1 MPQLSWSPS
10 GFASRCDWVI
20 GSRYSLKTY
29 GMLPGNTSWGDT
41 SKHPETIFVRSDLVA
56 DFYHTILPCLSRPF
70 VLITGDHDV
79 TVPRQVDARYP
90 KLISRR
96 DWEGLITHAL
106 VLHTFSE
113 NLDEAHPRVTGIPTG
128 LNAGEFPNANGDY
141 LLPRIAGPTKLS
153 LRPLKVLDSNR
164 QRTAPQFKG
173 QFEDRARLTRLCQ
186 TVWKNVCV
194 HRTIEPGAFFD
205 GMQEYPFVMCVHG
218 GGQDPSPKAWEAML
232 AGTIPIVQHFP
243 GDQPYR
249 ELPVVFVDNWSADVI
264 SEIRLRSW
272 LTQLSPYYEDAALRQ
287 KVVERLH
294 SKYWWAKVEAVLR
307 GTAGN
312 AQKLGSPFESHT
324 LAIEWRAPERS
335 FRFAR

>member
-1 MPQLSWSPS
+1 
-10 GFASRCDWVI
+10 
-20 GSRYSLKTY
+20 
-29 GMLPGNTSWGDT
+29 
-41 SKHPETIFVRSDLVA
+41 
-56 DFYHTILPCLSRPF
+56 
-70 VLITGDHDV
+70 
-79 TVPRQVDARYP
+79 
-90 KLISRR
+90 
-96 DWEGLITHAL
+96 
-106 VLHTFSE
+106 
-113 NLDEAHPRVTGIPTG
+113 
-128 LNAGEFPNANGDY
+128 
-141 LLPRIAGPTKLS
+141 
-153 LRPLKVLDSNR
+153 
-164 QRTAPQFKG
+164 
-173 QFEDRARLTRLCQ
+173 
-186 TVWKNVCV
+186 
-194 HRTIEPGAFFD
+194 
-205 GMQEYPFVMCVHG
+205 MCVHG

-249 ELPVVFVDNWSADVI
+249 ELPVVFVDNWSAAVI
-264 SEIRLRSW
+264 NETRLRSW